1 MQYDTRE
8 NFEFYQNEY
17 GVDFSDVQ
25 GQENVKRA
33 FEIAAAG
40 GHNVIM
46 IGPPGVGKIM
56 LETEF
61 LKFYPL

>member
-40 GHNVIM
+40 G
-46 IGPPGVGKIM
+46 
-56 LETEF
+56 
-61 LKFYPL
+61 